1 MVGYSLWGHKELD
14 TTERLHFDFHFPW
27 LLQSLLFNYLPSA
40 KCWQVFLGHLAL
52 WELPTICPYI
62 SFQPHLPPH
71 PSYTFP
77 FWPGDSSTDPAHS
90 HLWSFAYTAAPPRSA
105 PPHFPP
111 HPVLKHLLI
120 LQSSGLK
127 STSFHQSFA
136 NPTPYHDLVNIWT
149 LTPFGETQISLRIW

>member
-1 MVGYSLWGHKELD
+1 MDGEACRLESMVGYSLWGHKELD

-77 FWPGDSSTDPAHS
+77 F
-90 HLWSFAYTAAPPRSA
+90 
-105 PPHFPP
+105 
-111 HPVLKHLLI
+111 
-120 LQSSGLK
+120 
-127 STSFHQSFA
+127 
-136 NPTPYHDLVNIWT
+136 
-149 LTPFGETQISLRIW
+149 